1 LLLAAKLKSQLLLLL
16 LLLLQNLLKIAPLPL
31 LLLQSLLK
39 TAPLLLLPLPLL
51 LLPLPLQLLNQ
62 LRSNSFSSQGRS
74 VERFFFASPSSI
86 ARAFLNKLE
95 IFNAL
100 FSAFYFY
107 E

>member
-39 TAPLLLLPLPLL
+39 TALLLPLL
-51 LLPLPLQLLNQ
+51 LQLLNQ
-62 LRSNSFSSQGRS
+62 LRSNSFSSQSRS
-74 VERFFFASPSSI
+74 VERFFFASPPSI
-86 ARAFLNKLE
+86 ASAFLNKLE

>member
-39 TAPLLLLPLPLL
+39 TAPPLL
-51 LLPLPLQLLNQ
+51 LQLLNQ
-62 LRSNSFSSQGRS
+62 LRSNSFSSQSRS
-74 VERFFFASPSSI
+74 VERFFFASPPSI
-86 ARAFLNKLE
+86 ASAFLNKLE

-100 FSAFYFY
+100 FSAFYFMNNMAKTDFL
-107 E
+107 